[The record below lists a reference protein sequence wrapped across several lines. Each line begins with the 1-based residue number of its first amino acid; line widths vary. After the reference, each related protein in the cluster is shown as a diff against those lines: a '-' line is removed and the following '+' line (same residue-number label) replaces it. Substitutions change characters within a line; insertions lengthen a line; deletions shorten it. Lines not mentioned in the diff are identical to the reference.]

1 VDVVISTNRMADLFV
16 DVADTL
22 VNDFDLIDFLHNLAV
37 HASEVT
43 GSPAV
48 GLLLSDLSGGL
59 NQVAASSEDAQT
71 LELLQLQHSEGPCV
85 ECYRSGQAVIEEDL
99 AGAEERWPN
108 FAPRAIAA
116 GISKVHAFPM
126 RLRADVI
133 GAMNVFGRPGD
144 VMGVDDVRLVQSLAD
159 FATIAI
165 LQERA
170 LARAETMSEQLQFA
184 LNSRI
189 VIEQA
194 KGAVAR
200 ALGVGVEEAFE
211 IVRTHAR
218 THRMRLTEVAR
229 AVVTDRDLME
239 RLRPPQA

>member
-1 VDVVISTNRMADLFV
+1 MISTNRMADLLI

-22 VNDFDLIDFLHNLAV
+22 VSDFDIIDFLHNLAV
-37 HASEVT
+37 HASELT

-59 NQVAASSEDAQT
+59 DQVAASSEDAQT

-85 ECYRSGQAVIEEDL
+85 ECYRTGRAVIEEDL
-99 AGAEERWPN
+99 AGAQERWPN
-108 FAPRAIAA
+108 FAPRAVAA

-126 RLRADVI
+126 RLRDDVI
-133 GAMNVFGRPGD
+133 GALNVFGRPGD
-144 VMGVDDVRLVQSLAD
+144 VMGPDDVRLVQSLAD

-170 LARAETMSEQLQFA
+170 LSRAESLSEQLQFA

-200 ALGVGVEEAFE
+200 SLGIGVDEAFD
-211 IVRTHAR
+211 ILRSHAR
-218 THRMRLTEVAR
+218 RTQQRLTELAR
-229 AVVTDRDLME
+229 AVVTDRDVME
-239 RLRPPQA
+239 TLRPAQS

>member
-1 VDVVISTNRMADLFV
+1 MIDTNRMADLFV

-22 VNDFDLIDFLHNLAV
+22 VSEFDIIDFLHNLAV
-37 HASEVT
+37 HASELT
-43 GSPAV
+43 ESPAV

-85 ECYRSGQAVIEEDL
+85 DCYRTGRAVVEDDL
-99 AGAEERWPN
+99 AGARERWPN
-108 FAPRAIAA
+108 FAPRAVAA
-116 GISKVHAFPM
+116 GISTVHAFPM
-126 RLRADVI
+126 RLRNDVI
-133 GAMNVFGRPGD
+133 GALNVFGRPSD
-144 VMGVDDVRLVQSLAD
+144 VMGPDDVRLVQSLAD

-170 LARAETMSEQLQFA
+170 LARAESLTEQLQFA

-200 ALGVGVEEAFE
+200 ALEVGVDEAFE
-211 IVRTHAR
+211 ILRAHAR
-218 THRMRLTEVAR
+218 RNQTRLTVLAR
-229 AVVTDRDLME
+229 AVVTDRTVMATLSRE
-239 RLRPPQA
+239 RG

>member
-1 VDVVISTNRMADLFV
+1 VDAVISTNRMADLFV

-22 VNDFDLIDFLHNLAV
+22 VRDFDLIDFLHNLAV
-37 HASEVT
+37 HAAEAS

-59 NQVAASSEDAQT
+59 NHVAASSEDAET

-85 ECYRSGQAVIEEDL
+85 DCYRTGQPVSEDDL
-99 AGAEERWPN
+99 AAAEERWPS
-108 FAPRAIAA
+108 FAPRAAAA
-116 GISKVHAFPM
+116 GVGTVHAFPM
-126 RLRADVI
+126 RLRDEVI
-133 GAMNVFGRPGD
+133 GALNVFGRPDEVMDQD
-144 VMGVDDVRLVQSLAD
+144 VVRLVQSLAD

-170 LARAETMSEQLQFA
+170 LSRAETLTEQLQFA

-194 KGAVAR
+194 KGAMTR
-200 ALGVGVEEAFE
+200 ALGVGVDEAFE
-211 IVRTHAR
+211 ILRNHAR
-218 THRMRLTEVAR
+218 SNRVRLTDLAR
-229 AVVTDRDLME
+229 EVVTDRSMME
-239 RLRPPQA
+239 TLRRPPD

>member
-1 VDVVISTNRMADLFV
+1 MISTNRIADLFV

-22 VNDFDLIDFLHNLAV
+22 VSDFDIIDFLHNLAV

-85 ECYRSGQAVIEEDL
+85 DCYRTGRAVIEDDL
-99 AGAEERWPN
+99 ASAHERWPN
-108 FAPRAIAA
+108 FAPRAVAA
-116 GISKVHAFPM
+116 GITKVHAFPM
-126 RLRADVI
+126 RLRDDVL
-133 GAMNVFGRPGD
+133 GALNVFGRPD
-144 VMGVDDVRLVQSLAD
+144 DRMDPDDVRLVQSLAD

-165 LQERA
+165 LHERA
-170 LARAETMSEQLQFA
+170 LTRAESLTEQLQFA

-200 ALGVGVEEAFE
+200 AYGIGVDEAFE
-211 IVRTHAR
+211 IIRVHAR
-218 THRMRLTEVAR
+218 SNRLRLTEVAR
-229 AVVTDRDLME
+229 AVVTDRAVME
-239 RLRPPQA
+239 TLRPAQS

>member
-1 VDVVISTNRMADLFV
+1 MADLLI

-22 VNDFDLIDFLHNLAV
+22 VSDFDIIDFLHNLAV
-37 HASEVT
+37 HASELT

-59 NQVAASSEDAQT
+59 DQVAASSEDAQT

-85 ECYRSGQAVIEEDL
+85 ECYRTGRAVIEEDL
-99 AGAEERWPN
+99 AGAQERWPN
-108 FAPRAIAA
+108 FAPRAVAA

-126 RLRADVI
+126 RLRDDVI
-133 GAMNVFGRPGD
+133 GALNVFGRPGD
-144 VMGVDDVRLVQSLAD
+144 VMGPDDVRLVQSLAD

-170 LARAETMSEQLQFA
+170 LSRAESLSEQLQFA

-200 ALGVGVEEAFE
+200 SLGIGVDEAFD
-211 IVRTHAR
+211 ILRSHAR
-218 THRMRLTEVAR
+218 RTQQRLTELAR
-229 AVVTDRDLME
+229 AVVIDRDVME
-239 RLRPPQA
+239 TLRPAQS

>member
-1 VDVVISTNRMADLFV
+1 MISTNRMADLLI

-22 VNDFDLIDFLHNLAV
+22 VSDFDIIDFLHNLAV
-37 HASEVT
+37 HASELT

-59 NQVAASSEDAQT
+59 DQVAASSEDAQT

-85 ECYRSGQAVIEEDL
+85 ECYRTGRAVIEEDL
-99 AGAEERWPN
+99 AGAQERWPN
-108 FAPRAIAA
+108 FAPRAVAA

-126 RLRADVI
+126 RLRDDVI
-133 GAMNVFGRPGD
+133 GALNVFGRPGD
-144 VMGVDDVRLVQSLAD
+144 VMGPDDVRLVQSLAD

-170 LARAETMSEQLQFA
+170 LSRAESLSEQLQFA

-200 ALGVGVEEAFE
+200 SLGIGVDEAFD
-211 IVRTHAR
+211 ILRSHAR
-218 THRMRLTEVAR
+218 RTQQRLTELAR
-229 AVVTDRDLME
+229 AVVIDRDVME
-239 RLRPPQA
+239 TLRPAQS